1 MKFFKKYFCRWNPD
15 YCCVSIEKLLELL
28 FLNAGSLNMI
38 QVGANDGVLCDPLHK
53 HIKSK
58 KLKGI
63 MLEPQSKVFERLK
76 LNHKESKGL
85 TFENVALGAEEAK
98 TVLYKVKEEFV
109 NQYKDLGGVASF
121 DRNHV
126 LQELRSNQNKLD
138 LSSNGVIEDCIE
150 EEKVD
155 VTTYASLINKH
166 DLTTLDLL
174 MIDAEGYDFEAVT
187 LFPFETLCPKSIVF
201 EYKHLS
207 KVQLQEIKVLLSKY
221 GYTGFFSKND
231 VLFIIESN

>member
-1 MKFFKKYFCRWNPD
+1 MKIFKKYFCRWNPD

-58 KLKGI
+58 KLTGI
-63 MLEPQSKVFERLK
+63 MLEPQSHVFERLK
-76 LNHKESKGL
+76 QNHKDSTGL
-85 TFENVALGAEEAK
+85 IFENVALGAEEAM
-98 TVLYKVKEEFV
+98 TTLYKVNSELVK
-109 NQYKDLGGVASF
+109 QYKDLGGVASF

-126 LQELRSNQNKLD
+126 LQELLSNKSKLTLGD
-138 LSSNGVIEDCIE
+138 NRTADSYIE
-150 EEKVD
+150 EEKVE
-155 VTTYASLINKH
+155 VTTYSKLIEKHQLSSLDI
-166 DLTTLDLL
+166 L

-187 LFPFETLCPKSIVF
+187 LFPFDTLRPKAIVF

-207 KVQLQEIKVLLSKY
+207 KERMDKIKSLLLKN

-231 VLFIIESN
+231 ALFIIESN